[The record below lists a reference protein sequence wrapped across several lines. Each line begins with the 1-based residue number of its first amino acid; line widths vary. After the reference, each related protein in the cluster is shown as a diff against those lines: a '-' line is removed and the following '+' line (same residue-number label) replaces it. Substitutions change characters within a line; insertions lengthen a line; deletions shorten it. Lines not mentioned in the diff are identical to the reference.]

1 MIEEILKISEFCE
14 QNRPKILSVPI
25 RNIKLLT
32 ENEVSR
38 TWSRLFKDGLT
49 EDAFGNAENLLSEL
63 RPESPLRHRLE
74 VELKELRKMQSSSN
88 AKKVK
93 A

>member
-1 MIEEILKISEFCE
+1 
-14 QNRPKILSVPI
+14 V
-25 RNIKLLT
+25 LT

-38 TWSRLFKDGLT
+38 SWNRLFKDGLCQ
-49 EDAFGNAENLLSEL
+49 EAFESAETLLNEL

-74 VELKELRKMQSSSN
+74 SELGELREMHTSRM
-88 AKKVK
+88 K

>member
-1 MIEEILKISEFCE
+1 
-14 QNRPKILSVPI
+14 
-25 RNIKLLT
+25 LLT

-38 TWSRLFKDGLT
+38 TWRRLFRGGDHCEET
-49 EDAFGNAENLLSEL
+49 FARAEILLEEL

-74 VELKELRKMQSSSN
+74 AELGELKRLKP
-88 AKKVK
+88 KKKPRVPSG

>member
-1 MIEEILKISEFCE
+1 M
-14 QNRPKILSVPI
+14 
-25 RNIKLLT
+25 LT

-49 EDAFGNAENLLSEL
+49 EDAFDNADNLLSEL

-74 VELKELRKMQSSSN
+74 LELGELRKMHLSQ
-88 AKKVK
+88 AK

>member
-1 MIEEILKISEFCE
+1 M
-14 QNRPKILSVPI
+14 
-25 RNIKLLT
+25 LT

-38 TWSRLFKDGLT
+38 TWSRLFKDGLN
-49 EDAFGNAENLLSEL
+49 EDAFGNAESLLTEL

-74 VELKELRKMQSSSN
+74 LELEELRKIHSTQ
-88 AKKVK
+88 VK